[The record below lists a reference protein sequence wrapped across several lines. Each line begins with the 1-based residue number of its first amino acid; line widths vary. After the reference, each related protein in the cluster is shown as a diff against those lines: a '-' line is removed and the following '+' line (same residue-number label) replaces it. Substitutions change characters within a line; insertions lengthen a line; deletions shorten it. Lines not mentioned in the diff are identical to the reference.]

1 MATRQSARFTCEAT
15 ALAVRHTLQEMTGR
29 LADWAIPSDPRVEL
43 AVAEAMNNIV
53 EHAYADNPSGRI
65 QLDVSLIPQGLSVAL
80 SDRGLAMPDGAVP
93 IGEMP
98 APETLPEGGWG
109 WSLIHA
115 CCDGLHYERTK
126 GANELT
132 MVFQQVE
139 I

>member
-1 MATRQSARFTCEAT
+1 MASKHSARFSCEAT
-15 ALAVRHTLQEMTGR
+15 SLAVRHTLEELTGR
-29 LADWAIPSDPRVEL
+29 LASWSVPPDPRVEL

-53 EHAYADNPSGRI
+53 EHAYADNPDGRI
-65 QLDVSLIPQGLSVAL
+65 HLDLELLPEGVSIAL
-80 SDRGLAMPDGAVP
+80 SDRGVAMPDGAVP
-93 IGEMP
+93 AGSMP

-115 CCDGLHYERTK
+115 CCDGLHYERVH